1 MKTSYK
7 VFEVCRQMVTTGNPN
22 SVSDAGV
29 GALAARA
36 AVIGAGMNVKINAA
50 SLKDRE
56 KAEALIAEA
65 DALVEKANA
74 EEKEITQTVEEMI
87 RK

>member
-1 MKTSYK
+1 
-7 VFEVCRQMVTTGNPN
+7 
-22 SVSDAGV
+22 
-29 GALAARA
+29 
-36 AVIGAGMNVKINAA
+36 MNVKINAA